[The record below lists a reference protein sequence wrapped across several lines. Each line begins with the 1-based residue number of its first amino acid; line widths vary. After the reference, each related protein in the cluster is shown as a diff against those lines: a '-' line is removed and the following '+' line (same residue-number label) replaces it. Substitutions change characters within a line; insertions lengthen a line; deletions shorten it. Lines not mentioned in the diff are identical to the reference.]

1 MTNPDSPTGNAWRA
15 TLAVLSTGYILMF
28 FSEFLFVNVLDAQGN
43 MNVPLWDAGIMW
55 LFYSLNAL
63 ALLVI
68 VTHFRVRQWWALFLA
83 GAVYGWLLEGVIVD
97 TMYDNFPLYIS
108 FTSLAWHVPLDV
120 LLGWYAVNRLLKRG
134 SLRQTALTA
143 AGIGLFWGTWAIWP
157 WAEIGVMQPP
167 GEFALFTWAAALPLI
182 GAYAVWQW
190 AGVTAFNVP
199 RWMLWALLA
208 AFGGM
213 FAFNIVPMRPLAVLI
228 LPPLL
233 LLAFYALERN
243 RRAESPGSLL
253 AAIANSAADPRR
265 RFIHYAALLLMPL
278 IASAAYALYAGLGV
292 IFPTNIPVFIVMMP
306 GGFILFGW
314 SVWRAIRRGGPATT

>member
-1 MTNPDSPTGNAWRA
+1 MA
-15 TLAVLSTGYILMF
+15 
-28 FSEFLFVNVLDAQGN
+28 
-43 MNVPLWDAGIMW
+43 
-55 LFYSLNAL
+55 
-63 ALLVI
+63 
-68 VTHFRVRQWWALFLA
+68 
-83 GAVYGWLLEGVIVD
+83 
-97 TMYDNFPLYIS
+97 
-108 FTSLAWHVPLDV
+108 
-120 LLGWYAVNRLLKRG
+120 
-134 SLRQTALTA
+134 
-143 AGIGLFWGTWAIWP
+143 WAIWP

-190 AGVTAFNVP
+190 ADVTAFNVP

-253 AAIANSAADPRR
+253 AAIANPAADPRR
-265 RFIHYAALLLMPL
+265 RFIHYATLLLMPL

-292 IFPTNIPVFIVMMP
+292 IFPTNIPVFMVMMP